1 MVSMDNR
8 LQETTLTDITN
19 IDSSESVT
27 LVPEQQINN
36 NNNNNNNNKFHAINH
51 QKIQRRFPKKLAVD
65 IQFSDIYYTVSV
77 WSLRQLKSCE

>member
-1 MVSMDNR
+1 MDNR

-27 LVPEQQINN
+27 LVHQQQM
-36 NNNNNNNNKFHAINH
+36 NNNNNNNKFHAINH

-65 IQFSDIYYTVSV
+65 IQFSDIYYTVRV
-77 WSLRQLKSCE
+77 WSLRQLKTCE

>member
-8 LQETTLTDITN
+8 LQETTLTNITN

-27 LVPEQQINN
+27 LVPQQQII
-36 NNNNNNNNKFHAINH
+36 NNNNNNKFHAINH

-65 IQFSDIYYTVSV
+65 IQFSDIYYTASTWTV
-77 WSLRQLKSCE
+77 RQLKPCE

>member
-8 LQETTLTDITN
+8 LQETTLTDITH

-27 LVPEQQINN
+27 LVHQQQNN
-36 NNNNNNNNKFHAINH
+36 NNNNNVHAINH

-65 IQFSDIYYTVSV
+65 IQFSDICYTVRV
-77 WSLRQLKSCE
+77 WSLRQLKTCE

>member
-27 LVPEQQINN
+27 LVHQQQM
-36 NNNNNNNNKFHAINH
+36 NNNNNNNKFHAINH

-65 IQFSDIYYTVSV
+65 IQFSDIYYTVRV
-77 WSLRQLKSCE
+77 WSLRQLKTCE

>member
-27 LVPEQQINN
+27 LVPQQQI
-36 NNNNNNNNKFHAINH
+36 NNNNNNNNKFHALNH

-65 IQFSDIYYTVSV
+65 IHFSDIYYTVNV
-77 WSLRQLKSCE
+77 WSLRQLKPCE